1 MPETENSIV
10 NTGGVPQALLN
21 VEGNGIVQTPVDA
34 TLSIENMAADA
45 KATGEAIQGVQ
56 SQIDTINETL
66 EADYVKLSAQE
77 MTAEQQRQ
85 VQANLGIIDLIYPV
99 GSVFICTTG
108 VNPNSQF
115 ANTTWQMISGRFLV
129 GAGANYP
136 LGSMGGQENYPYTPS
151 GTVSSTVL
159 TAAQSG
165 LRRHSHDHTLRLPNH
180 THTFQQGSV
189 TSGSV
194 KVSEATIGSFSGGE
208 ATTVLTVAMGGNA
221 TSGLAT
227 ATPISGEVGQ
237 SESADCTGSISPC
250 NPQDATEGHTHT
262 FNGTTALIPTVPPY
276 LAVNMWQRT
285 A

>member
-1 MPETENSIV
+1 MPDTENSIV

-56 SQIDTINETL
+56 DQIDRINETL

-77 MTAEQQRQ
+77 MTKVQKEQ

-99 GSVFICTTG
+99 GSVFICATG
-108 VNPNSQF
+108 VNPNAQF
-115 ANTTWQMISGRFLV
+115 ANTTWEMIQGRFLV
-129 GAGANYP
+129 GAGGNYS
-136 LGSMGGQENYPYTPS
+136 LGSMGGQNSYAYTPA

-165 LRRHSHDHTLRLPNH
+165 LRAHTHDHTLKLPNH
-180 THTFQQGSV
+180 THSLGQGMSGPTIKLTSTQV
-189 TSGSV
+189 GSPSGSSTSINV
-194 KVSEATIGSFSGGE
+194 PDASGAATEGLVEVSFSQGTIGNSVVKS
-208 ATTVLTVAMGGNA
+208 
-221 TSGLAT
+221 
-227 ATPISGEVGQ
+227 
-237 SESADCTGSISPC
+237 CTGSIEQC
-250 NPQDATEGHTHT
+250 NAQSATEGHSHT
-262 FNGTTALIPTVPPY
+262 FNGDTVSIPTIPPY